1 MNYRAVLRS
10 TEFWVAVQ
18 YGALAATLVLTF
30 LGLMP

>member
-1 MNYRAVLRS
+1 MNLKNDPLEVWFLYGL
-10 TEFWVAVQ
+10 